1 MKGLCCKISPITLL
15 SCEEII
21 LNIIAKKLDI
31 KVKIDP
37 GYLVFDRKSNRYIA
51 LSYILNLNNG
61 KCPFLKDNKCL
72 LHDIYKPLICR
83 AFPYIP
89 REVKYLYNDSLKI
102 LIAKV
107 NYGLSMK
114 CPVINNDQEYL
125 NTLFN
130 LSPSLIAKYMPDEY
144 LSALEMERKR
154 SIILSLLS
162 SLWQQDIVD
171 LVPNKNN
178 INNNYN
184 RVLNVYEL
192 LRKYYPNLPYRLGIY
207 KTLHVLRK
215 LAP

>member
-1 MKGLCCKISPITLL
+1 
-15 SCEEII
+15 
-21 LNIIAKKLDI
+21 
-31 KVKIDP
+31 
-37 GYLVFDRKSNRYIA
+37 
-51 LSYILNLNNG
+51 
-61 KCPFLKDNKCL
+61 
-72 LHDIYKPLICR
+72 
-83 AFPYIP
+83 
-89 REVKYLYNDSLKI
+89 
-102 LIAKV
+102 
-107 NYGLSMK
+107 MK

-215 LAP
+215 LVP